1 MLSVECKVSGEKH
14 ASSRPG
20 ANCVARV
27 TLLGYNC
34 NLNILQSQ
42 MDIISIFRSKTRQR
56 LFRLYFSNPDG
67 EYYLRELERLL
78 ETPVSMIRKELL
90 RLEAE
95 GMFLSK
101 KRGNLTYFYLNK
113 SYPLFD
119 ELKSMVFKTVGVQG
133 SVRNILDRLNGVE
146 KAFIYGSYARDEAS
160 ASSDIDLFILGN
172 VNEDVLVRQLRD
184 LEKDLQ
190 REINYTLYTKKDFER
205 KKKQKD
211 SFVSDVLKGAKI
223 MLIGESD
230 DL

>member
-1 MLSVECKVSGEKH
+1 VHRNVI
-14 ASSRPG
+14 AY
-20 ANCVARV
+20 V
-27 TLLGYNC
+27 TQLGYNC
-34 NLNILQSQ
+34 NLNRLQSP
-42 MDIISIFRSKTRQR
+42 MDIVNIFRSKTRQR
-56 LFRLYFSNPDG
+56 LFRLFFSNPDG

-95 GMFLSK
+95 GMFLSR
-101 KRGNLTYFYLNK
+101 KRGNLAYFYLNK
-113 SYPLFD
+113 SYPLYD
-119 ELKSMVFKTVGVQG
+119 ELKSMVFKTVGIQG
-133 SVRNILDRLNGVE
+133 SVRKILDGLKGVE

-172 VNEDVLVRQLRD
+172 VNEDVLVRRLRD

-190 REINYTLYTKKDFER
+190 REINYALYTKRDFER

-211 SFVSDVLKGAKI
+211 PFVSDVLKGAKI
-223 MLIGESD
+223 MLLGESD

>member
-1 MLSVECKVSGEKH
+1 
-14 ASSRPG
+14 
-20 ANCVARV
+20 
-27 TLLGYNC
+27 
-34 NLNILQSQ
+34 
-42 MDIISIFRSKTRQR
+42 MDIVSIFRSKTRQR

-95 GMFLSK
+95 GMFLSR

-113 SYPLFD
+113 SYPLFE
-119 ELKSMVFKTVGVQG
+119 ELKSMVFKTVGIQG
-133 SVRNILDRLNGVE
+133 SVGKILDGLKGVE
-146 KAFIYGSYARDEAS
+146 KAFIYGSYARDEAN

-172 VNEDVLVRQLRD
+172 VNEDALVRELRT

-190 REINYTLYTKKDFER
+190 REINYTLYTRKDLEK
-205 KKKQKD
+205 KKKQKNP
-211 SFVSDVLKGAKI
+211 FVSDVLKGAKI
-223 MLIGESD
+223 MLIGELN